1 MKHSF
6 FATFTLNSTFFTT
19 KQFPI
24 QPPVLSFSQRGE
36 GCFLTSRIITSLT
49 SRFIDNGWISE
60 EDTPFFQYALDSF
73 IGKTV
78 FFVLLTII
86 CVILHCFKE
95 ALIFSIVF
103 LAFRSR
109 MGGWHANSRW
119 LCQLLS
125 IGIVIVSSC
134 ILGPQFEKLHISILV
149 SLNLSA
155 IVISFFLS
163 PAYPPQLHL
172 SQDEIKG
179 NIYKKNQLLIVLILI
194 QLPLIFLLD
203 YRILSYTSL
212 GLILG
217 ICLVFIERITQNKR
231 KG

>member
-1 MKHSF
+1 
-6 FATFTLNSTFFTT
+6 
-19 KQFPI
+19 
-24 QPPVLSFSQRGE
+24 
-36 GCFLTSRIITSLT
+36 LTSRVITSLT

-134 ILGPQFEKLHISILV
+134 MLGPQLENLHISILV
-149 SLNLSA
+149 SLNLSV

>member
-1 MKHSF
+1 M
-6 FATFTLNSTFFTT
+6 
-19 KQFPI
+19 
-24 QPPVLSFSQRGE
+24 
-36 GCFLTSRIITSLT
+36 TSRVITSLT
-49 SRFIDNGWISE
+49 SRFIDTGWISE

-134 ILGPQFEKLHISILV
+134 ILGPQFEKLRISILV
-149 SLNLSA
+149 SLNLSV